1 MLWNTSLAHA
11 FTNTIFVCLGSA
23 VMATFLG
30 LILAFLTQ
38 CFRVPLSRFM
48 ATCVL
53 GLVLIPVYVQATAW
67 SAGFGVQGW
76 FKLSQVSAALSPWR
90 AIVSVIWIQG
100 CAAVP
105 VCFLFCVLGIHRSA
119 TASVRQAL
127 LDFGPWR
134 AARCILFPSMVPWI
148 AVCMLWTIATT
159 GNDMVVTNLF
169 QVPTLTETVYQQV
182 QFEQVNSA
190 STLVAC
196 SFAILI
202 GTILM
207 VGYSLS
213 GAWDRDK
220 RAEASDS
227 FSLADSQAF
236 RLQGLSRW
244 WGCSLGLAIV
254 SAVVL
259 LPIGNLIVKA
269 GWVATLADNQI
280 HRSWSPMIVLQSIA
294 RTVTFEEELS
304 WSLQLGLYSA
314 VLSLVLAM
322 GLTAFCRWSRW
333 DAVVLG
339 TMGCL
344 LSLPGP
350 MVNLAVIQLL
360 DRSEPEWVGFLADR
374 TLCAPIL
381 ALQSRCWPIA
391 FGILWLADQRFTS
404 ENQRQLTFDRV
415 LPLSSRIWIRLRAMM
430 RAMRIAFVVAFFV
443 AFADLASYLLVQPP
457 QVTTVAMRMFE
468 MLHYGIKNRESGL
481 ALALVLLTIVP
492 TWLLMRKT
500 IR

>member
-1 MLWNTSLAHA
+1 
-11 FTNTIFVCLGSA
+11 
-23 VMATFLG
+23 
-30 LILAFLTQ
+30 
-38 CFRVPLSRFM
+38 
-48 ATCVL
+48 
-53 GLVLIPVYVQATAW
+53 
-67 SAGFGVQGW
+67 
-76 FKLSQVSAALSPWR
+76 
-90 AIVSVIWIQG
+90 
-100 CAAVP
+100 
-105 VCFLFCVLGIHRSA
+105 
-119 TASVRQAL
+119 
-127 LDFGPWR
+127 
-134 AARCILFPSMVPWI
+134 
-148 AVCMLWTIATT
+148 
-159 GNDMVVTNLF
+159 
-169 QVPTLTETVYQQV
+169 
-182 QFEQVNSA
+182 
-190 STLVAC
+190 
-196 SFAILI
+196 
-202 GTILM
+202 
-207 VGYSLS
+207 
-213 GAWDRDK
+213 
-220 RAEASDS
+220 
-227 FSLADSQAF
+227 
-236 RLQGLSRW
+236 
-244 WGCSLGLAIV
+244 
-254 SAVVL
+254 L

-314 VLSLVLAM
+314 FLSLVLAM

-404 ENQRQLTFDRV
+404 ENQRQLTFDLV
-415 LPLSSRIWIRLRAMM
+415 LPLSSQIWIRLRAMM

-481 ALALVLLTIVP
+481 ALALVLLTIFP